1 MKTSLYIGIMLL
13 QVNNATKDFGG
24 ETLFE
29 NIHLEIKNKEK
40 VAIIGRNGCGK
51 STLLKCISGD
61 LELDKGNI
69 VKGGNITIG
78 SLSQKAFMDETLT
91 VQQEFDKVYQH
102 ILDIKAKLDILAEK
116 LSVNYSEE
124 LLNEYASLNELFE
137 SYNGYNYDT
146 EQMTLFTKFGF
157 NFEDLK
163 RPLSTFSGGQKTR
176 LAFVKL
182 LMMKPDIL
190 LLDEPTNHLDMATIE
205 WLEGYLNKY
214 PKAIIVVSHD
224 RTFMDHVVSE
234 IYEFEFGSLN
244 HYMGNYSKYVETKKQ
259 EFMLQQAAYHRQ
271 QEEIERL
278 TQIIEKFR
286 YKKNKA
292 ALAQSKIKYLDR
304 MEKIDNPKQD
314 KRNFKVHFETNVRG
328 GNNVL
333 SVDHLKI
340 GYDKPLCEVSF
351 EVKNGNRLAIIGPNG
366 LGKSTLV
373 KTLIGDVE
381 KLGGDFMFGHQ
392 IEIGCFDQTLA
403 QFTSNKTVLEEIW
416 DEHPEL
422 DKTQV
427 RTVLGSFMFSADDV
441 FKTCDVLSGGEKVRL
456 TIAKIMLN
464 KPNLLILDEP
474 TNHLDIK
481 GKEALEAALQEYS
494 GTIIFVSHDRFFISK
509 IANRILYINKDE
521 TKYYELNYQEYLDK
535 LSGKESIKKEEKE
548 EIVVTE
554 AKKQRVDAKRKQT
567 IEKQISKLEN
577 RLEELEENRNNEEY
591 YQDYQKYY
599 QLEMDITDVKGEIEK
614 LMNEWSQFD
623 D

>member
-1 MKTSLYIGIMLL
+1 MLL
-13 QVNNATKDFGG
+13 QVNDATKDFGG

-61 LELDKGNI
+61 LELDKGCI
-69 VKGGNITIG
+69 VKGGNVTIG
-78 SLSQKAFMDETLT
+78 TLSQKAFSDESIT

-102 ILDIKAKLDILAEK
+102 ILDIKRKLDDLSEK
-116 LSVNYSEE
+116 LSTNYSDE
-124 LLNEYASLNELFE
+124 LLSQYSEMNELFE

-157 NFEDLK
+157 SFDDLN

-176 LAFVKL
+176 IAFVKL

-205 WLEGYLNKY
+205 WLEGYLMKY
-214 PKAIIVVSHD
+214 PKSIIIVSHD
-224 RTFMDHVVSE
+224 RMFMDHIVSE
-234 IYEFEFGSLN
+234 IYEFEFGKLN
-244 HYMGNYSKYVETKKQ
+244 HYIGNYTKYVETKKQ
-259 EFMLQQAAYHRQ
+259 EFILQQAAYRRQ
-271 QEEIERL
+271 QEDIARL
-278 TQIIEKFR
+278 NQIIEKFR
-286 YKKNKA
+286 YKKDKA
-292 ALAQSKIKYLDR
+292 AMAQSKIKYLER
-304 MEKIDNPKQD
+304 MEKIENPKQD

-333 SVDHLKI
+333 NVDHLKI
-340 GYDKPLCEVSF
+340 GYNTPLCEVSF
-351 EVKNGNRLAIIGPNG
+351 SVKNGQRLAIIGPNG

-381 KLGGDFMFGHQ
+381 KLDGDFMYGHQ
-392 IEIGCFDQTLA
+392 IEIGYFDQTLA

-416 DEHPEL
+416 DAHPEL
-422 DKTQV
+422 DHTQV

-441 FKTCDVLSGGEKVRL
+441 YKTCDVLSGGEKVRL

-474 TNHLDIK
+474 TNHLDIQ
-481 GKEALEAALQEYS
+481 GKEALENALLEYT
-494 GTIIFVSHDRFFISK
+494 GTIIFVSHDRYFISK
-509 IANRILYINKDE
+509 LANRILYINKDQ
-521 TKYYELNYQEYLDK
+521 TCYYELNYQEYLDK
-535 LSGKESIKKEEKE
+535 LNGKTIKKEEKVE
-548 EIVVTE
+548 EIVVSN
-554 AKKQRVDAKRKQT
+554 AKKQRTDIKRKQT
-567 IEKQISKLEN
+567 IEKQIAKLED
-577 RLEELEENRNNEEY
+577 RLAELEENRNNEEY

-599 QLEMDITDVKGEIEK
+599 QLEMDITDINSQIDR
-614 LMNEWSQFD
+614 LMEEWSQFD